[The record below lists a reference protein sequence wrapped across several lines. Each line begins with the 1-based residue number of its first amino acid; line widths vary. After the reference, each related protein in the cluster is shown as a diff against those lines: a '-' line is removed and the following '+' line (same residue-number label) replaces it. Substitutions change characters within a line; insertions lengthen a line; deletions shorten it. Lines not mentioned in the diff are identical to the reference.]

1 MNQTNSHE
9 SRHFLRI
16 PFIAEVKLQI
26 HLIDEVQTA
35 SLLDISL
42 KGALVKL
49 ETPIDKA
56 FNGYSCIMTLT
67 LVGDDVQA
75 GDDEKVI
82 MNGKI
87 VHQAGSL
94 LGIDCKYIDLDSVTN
109 LRKLIA
115 LNTGSETLLER
126 ELAEMLKTDA
136 QT

>member
-16 PFIAEVKLQI
+16 PFAAEVKLQI
-26 HLIDEVQTA
+26 HLIDETQTA

-42 KGALVKL
+42 KGALVRL

-67 LVGDDVQA
+67 LASEALA
-75 GDDEKVI
+75 GEDEKVI

-94 LGIDCKYIDLDSVTN
+94 LGIDCKHIDLDSITN

-115 LNTGSETLLER
+115 LNAGSESLLER
-126 ELAEMLKTDA
+126 ELGEMLKTNT

>member
-16 PFIAEVKLQI
+16 PFTAEVKLQI
-26 HLIDEVQTA
+26 HLIDEAQTA

-42 KGALVKL
+42 KGALVRL

-56 FNGYSCIMTLT
+56 FNGYSCIMTLS
-67 LVGDDVQA
+67 LA
-75 GDDEKVI
+75 GDDEKII

-87 VHQAGSL
+87 AHQAGAL
-94 LGIDCKYIDLDSVTN
+94 LGIDCKYIDLDSITN

-126 ELAEMLKTDA
+126 ELAEMLKTES